1 MFLIIANRPS
11 GTNFQFKRLGLYNQI
26 PTLKGPCEN
35 ENQIRK
41 KRELEVIIERHQ
53 YKLNLWEQ
61 KK

>member
-1 MFLIIANRPS
+1 MVIEILFEVDI
-11 GTNFQFKRLGLYNQI
+11 KV
-26 PTLKGPCEN
+26 K
-35 ENQIRK
+35 NQIRK